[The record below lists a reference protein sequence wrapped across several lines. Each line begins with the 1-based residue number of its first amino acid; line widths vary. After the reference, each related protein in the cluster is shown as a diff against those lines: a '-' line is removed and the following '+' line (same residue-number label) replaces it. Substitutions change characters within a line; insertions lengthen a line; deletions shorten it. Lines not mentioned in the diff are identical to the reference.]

1 MKMIIPV
8 KYLFIL
14 FLLFTFILGIV
25 FCLSNNNYL
34 FEIENM
40 TNIDDSTKK
49 KNDCPNVLIRQGG
62 ILLLYN
68 TLQPASDTN
77 PITFSNLDNY
87 IAYVRSQRD
96 NGIRCPVLY
105 IQEETNAQGEDVYR
119 IRNSPF
125 SVEGGLPT
133 KVIPI
138 KPADASRQNPPYNQG
153 QYHGFD
159 PYSQY
164 TGKYTVLDQI
174 HDSTRQVPISD
185 NPMDPNWGGVI
196 HSQQMVDSGK
206 YDENTVGKPL
216 MVPRTLVLQ
225 P

>member
-1 MKMIIPV
+1 MKNIF
-8 KYLFIL
+8 LFFL
-14 FLLFTFILGIV
+14 FVSFLLGIA
-25 FCLSNNNYL
+25 FCLSNPDGL
-34 FEIENM
+34 FPSVENM
-40 TNIDDSTKK
+40 ETIDETDKK
-49 KNDCPNVLIRQGG
+49 EVDTSCPNVLIRQNGS
-62 ILLLYN
+62 LLLYN
-68 TLQPASDTN
+68 TLQPPSETN
-77 PITFSNLDNY
+77 PMPFYNLDEY
-87 IAYVRSQRD
+87 ILYVRSQRD

-105 IQEETNAQGEDVYR
+105 LQEETNAQGTDVYR

-125 SVEGGLPT
+125 SIEGGLPA

-138 KPADASRQNPPYNQG
+138 KIENASLDNPPFNQG

-164 TGKYTVLDQI
+164 SGKYTVLDQI
-174 HDSTRQVPISD
+174 HDSTRQVPVSD

-196 HSQQMVDSGK
+196 HSQQAVDSGK
-206 YDENTVGKPL
+206 YDENTVGKPV